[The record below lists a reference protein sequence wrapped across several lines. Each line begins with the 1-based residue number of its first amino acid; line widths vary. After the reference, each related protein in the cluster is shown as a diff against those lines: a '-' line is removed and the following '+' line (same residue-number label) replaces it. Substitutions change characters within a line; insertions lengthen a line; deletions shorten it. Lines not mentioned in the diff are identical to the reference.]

1 MLSSFVFL
9 SVCIFCISYV
19 CLFIYCIFVFL
30 SFCLF
35 VFLSSG
41 RKTLTC
47 CPVLLAPSIEEPGVA
62 VSETPSSWNR
72 PIFSIFL
79 FNFFELNQPNK
90 RTRIC
95 IFYSKAMVFHQH
107 QHEKATCDVLSQ
119 KTAFFTSILCLATL
133 PPYESRNGHP
143 DHLHSEKIQSL
154 KMEKYSRSNWR
165 NTVAQNGEI
174 QSLKLKKCSRSSKRN
189 TVAQVRE
196 IQSLKMEKYSCSNW
210 RNTVDP
216 RLKPE

>member
-1 MLSSFVFL
+1 MF
-9 SVCIFCISYV
+9 V
-19 CLFIYCIFVFL
+19 CLSICIFVFL

-35 VFLSSG
+35 VFLSRG

-47 CPVLLAPSIEEPGVA
+47 CPVLLAPSIEDPGVA

-72 PIFSIFL
+72 PFYHFLNIFS
-79 FNFFELNQPNK
+79 FNFFQLNQPNK
-90 RTRIC
+90 RTRIG

-107 QHEKATCDVLSQ
+107 HHEKATCDVLSQ

-165 NTVAQNGEI
+165 NA
-174 QSLKLKKCSRSSKRN
+174 
-189 TVAQVRE
+189 VAQVRE
-196 IQSLKMEKYSCSNW
+196 IQSLKMEKYS
-210 RNTVDP
+210 
-216 RLKPE
+216 LKPE